1 MFGQRTASLMAYWT
15 ITGMSSYRL
24 TRQSVAALTVPPG
37 KADAFGWDSEVPGFG
52 VKVSAGGSRRW
63 VLQYRPQGQRAAKRL
78 TIAAVDALS
87 LDDARREARK
97 LLAGAITGNDPHAA
111 KAKAKATPAAALT
124 VGDLATRYLDHCAT
138 RQREGTLYQTRLHL
152 TKHWQPLHALAADR
166 VRRADVAAQLAT
178 LAGTSGGVSA
188 NRSRAALSALYSWA
202 IGSGLV
208 EMNPVVG
215 TLKQAEE
222 RPRERVLTDA
232 ELHAIWHGCKDD
244 AHGRITKLLMLTA
257 QRREEVGGLSDD
269 EIDYGAAVW
278 TLPAERSKNHR
289 AHDIPLSAP
298 ALAILR
304 DAPRVDGRRFLFGE
318 RDSGFSGWSRSKLRL
333 GERLTKAK
341 TPVPEWTL
349 HDLRRTAATVM
360 ADRLGIA
367 PHVVEAI
374 LNHYSGHRGGVAGV
388 YNRAAYA
395 TEKRAALNAWGAFV
409 SDLVTARPAEI

>member
-1 MFGQRTASLMAYWT
+1 MPAHRF
-15 ITGMSSYRL
+15 

-37 KADAFGWDSEVPGFG
+37 KADAFAWDSEIPGFG
-52 VKVSAGGSRRW
+52 VKLSAGGSRRW

-87 LDDARREARK
+87 LDDARKEARK

-111 KAKAKATPAAALT
+111 RAKAKVPAPAALIVA
-124 VGDLATRYLDHCAT
+124 DLVARYLEHCAT

-152 TKHWQPLHALAADR
+152 MKHWAPLHPLAADR
-166 VRRADVAAQLAT
+166 VRRADVAAQLST
-178 LAGTSGGVSA
+178 LARTSGGVSA

-208 EMNPVVG
+208 EMSPVVG

-232 ELHAIWHGCKDD
+232 ELRAIWHASKDD
-244 AHGRITKLLMLTA
+244 AHGRITRLLMLTA
-257 QRREEVGGLSDD
+257 QRREEVGGVSDD

-278 TLPAERSKNHR
+278 TLPAERSKNRR
-289 AHDIPLSAP
+289 AHAIPLSAP

-304 DAPRVDGRRFLFGE
+304 DAPRVEGRRFLFGE
-318 RDSGFSGWSRSKLRL
+318 RDSGFSGWSRCKARL
-333 GERLTKAK
+333 DERLREAG
-341 TPVPEWTL
+341 TPVAEWTL

-367 PHVVEAI
+367 PHVVEAV

-395 TEKRAALNAWGAFV
+395 IEKRAALDAWGAFV
-409 SDLVTARPAEI
+409 TEVVAARPVEGVAC